1 MAYIIITDND
11 VDVKD
16 MIDNRKAAAYLP
28 YVGPRV
34 EKILKN
40 DKVFIYRTQKNS
52 IAGTKTGIIA
62 FGYADGKF
70 ANENSNGKENDYVRL
85 EPFIEL
91 KTPMPFSELNV
102 MSKKYSDKKLVFVN
116 LTTKEISEA
125 YADALI
131 GEINL
136 RYI

>member
-1 MAYIIITDND
+1 MAYIFITDND

-16 MIDNRKAAAYLP
+16 MFDNHKAAAYLP

-34 EKILKN
+34 EKILKD
-40 DKVFIYRTQKNS
+40 DKVFIYRTRKNS
-52 IAGTKTGIIA
+52 MKGTKTGIIA
-62 FGYADGKF
+62 FGYAKG
-70 ANENSNGKENDYVRL
+70 NLVNGNSNGKENDYVHL

-91 KTPMPFSELNV
+91 TIPMPFSELN
-102 MSKKYSDKKLVFVN
+102 SLNKKHSDKKLVFVN

-131 GEINL
+131 GEINH
-136 RYI
+136 RYL

>member
-16 MIDNRKAAAYLP
+16 MFDNRKAAAYLP
-28 YVGPRV
+28 YVGPRI
-34 EKILKN
+34 EKILKK

-52 IAGTKTGIIA
+52 MKGTKTGIIA

-70 ANENSNGKENDYVRL
+70 INGNSNGKENDYVLL

-91 KTPMPFSELNV
+91 TIPMPFSELN
-102 MSKKYSDKKLVFVN
+102 SLNKSHSDKKLVFVN

-125 YADALI
+125 YADAI
-131 GEINL
+131 ISEINH